1 MKKYTVILLA
11 ALLLFS
17 FSACKKGSNER
28 TSASSEATEQ
38 SREYTSDEK
47 TDSGKGG
54 YGSNTSAV
62 ISPSEKNGSRS
73 ENSADESS
81 ETQSSE
87 NSSVSGSGAGSGSE
101 SSGSES
107 GGSESGGSDV
117 ETPDLPYNSDGGKIV
132 LPWV

>member
-17 FSACKKGSNER
+17 FSACKKGSYEGKD
-28 TSASSEATEQ
+28 ASSEAPEQ
-38 SREYTSDEK
+38 SHEYTSDEK

-62 ISPSEKNGSRS
+62 ISPSEKNGSRA

-87 NSSVSGSGAGSGSE
+87 NSSGSASGAGSGSE
-101 SSGSES
+101 SSGSEN
-107 GGSESGGSDV
+107 GSSAV
-117 ETPDLPYNSDGGKIV
+117 ETPDPPYNTDGGKIV